1 MMRLN
6 ALKSIFKKSNK
17 SIIME
22 HNKYYQM
29 MEVEIVSSITSDDI
43 RGFALSLLNK
53 VPEYFFT
60 VPASS
65 SGKYHPKNDL
75 GEGGLVR
82 HSISVE
88 RMLKHLLEPDEYFD
102 FTPRQVDLL
111 IVAALF
117 HDCLKSGTQEEYE
130 QGKYTK
136 FLHPLYASN
145 FIMTQSVLMGFDYN
159 DALFISSAVISHMG
173 QWNTSKN
180 GPGKLPTP
188 ETPAQK
194 ALHLADYLASRKDI
208 NMEVEV
214 EENDNELTPTE
225 EVKE

>member
-1 MMRLN
+1 M
-6 ALKSIFKKSNK
+6 
-17 SIIME
+17 
-22 HNKYYQM
+22 
-29 MEVEIVSSITSDDI
+29 
-43 RGFALSLLNK
+43 SLLNK

-130 QGKYTK
+130 QGKHTK

-159 DALFISSAVISHMG
+159 DALFISSAIISHMG

-214 EENDNELTPTE
+214 EENDNELTPAE

>member
-1 MMRLN
+1 M
-6 ALKSIFKKSNK
+6 
-17 SIIME
+17 
-22 HNKYYQM
+22 
-29 MEVEIVSSITSDDI
+29 TSDNSYRLMVDEI
-43 RGFALSLLNK
+43 NTIKNADDRRFAFTLLNS
-53 VPEYFFT
+53 VPNYFFSA
-60 VPASS
+60 PASS
-65 SGKYHPKNDL
+65 SGKYHPKDDL

-82 HSISVE
+82 HSIRVA
-88 RMLKHLLEPDEYFD
+88 RMLGHLLEPYGYFD
-102 FTPRQVDLL
+102 FNEEQKDLL
-111 IVAALF
+111 KIAALF
-117 HDCLKSGTQEEYE
+117 HDCMKSGTQEEYE
-130 QGKYTK
+130 QGKHTK

-159 DALFISSAVISHMG
+159 DALFISSAIISHMG